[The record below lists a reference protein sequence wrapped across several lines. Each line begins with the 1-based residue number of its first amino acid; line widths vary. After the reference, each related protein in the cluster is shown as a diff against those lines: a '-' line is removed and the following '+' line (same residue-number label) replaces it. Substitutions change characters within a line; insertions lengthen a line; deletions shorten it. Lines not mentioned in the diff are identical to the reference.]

1 MEVQHFKV
9 VKFQT
14 AVGLKKI
21 WKILLFEWR
30 KKAKYLNISIRK
42 VEEFKRLKILKYEK
56 WEKYK
61 ALDNKRITISKSFWK
76 YGNMNGRH
84 RVFFLMVASL
94 FVPCY
99 KVSLCSS
106 QYFCKTSFTKGFR
119 SMREK
124 KRTEFKQS

>member
-14 AVGLKKI
+14 AVGLKRI

-61 ALDNKRITISKSFWK
+61 ALDNNSGNTESWLQYNKKKNNNFKIILKIWKHEWETQSFFS
-76 YGNMNGRH
+76 YGR
-84 RVFFLMVASL
+84 LS
-94 FVPCY
+94 
-99 KVSLCSS
+99 
-106 QYFCKTSFTKGFR
+106 FCALL
-119 SMREK
+119 
-124 KRTEFKQS
+124 